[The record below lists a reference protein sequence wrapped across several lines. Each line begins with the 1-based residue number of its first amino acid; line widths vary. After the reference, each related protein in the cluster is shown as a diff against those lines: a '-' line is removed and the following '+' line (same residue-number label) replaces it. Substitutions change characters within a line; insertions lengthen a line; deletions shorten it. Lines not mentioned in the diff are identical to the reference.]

1 MGSRH
6 YLPVAETQDK
16 FCYLSVITDLYSRKI
31 VGHCVHETLSVK
43 GCIEALK
50 MALKNRKNKA
60 LPLIHHSDRGVQ
72 YCCHAY
78 VKLCRNKTY
87 KSA

>member
-1 MGSRH
+1 M
-6 YLPVAETQDK
+6 
-16 FCYLSVITDLYSRKI
+16 SVITDLYSRKI

-78 VKLCRNKTY
+78 VKLLQKQNIQISMTQTGDRWRMP
-87 KSA
+87 